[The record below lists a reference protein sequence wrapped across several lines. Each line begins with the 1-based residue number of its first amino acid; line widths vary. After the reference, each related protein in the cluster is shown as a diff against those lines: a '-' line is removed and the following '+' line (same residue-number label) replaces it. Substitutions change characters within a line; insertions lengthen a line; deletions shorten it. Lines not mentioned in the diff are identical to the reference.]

1 MVASHSALTS
11 AVVAVDASAWVSRI
25 LASDG
30 NHAAARAWL
39 DKHIADGGSLV
50 APELL
55 VVEVAAAIG
64 RQTGRVAMARQF
76 AHRLYDLPV
85 MSLVPTDTAL
95 LKQSAD
101 MAASLRL
108 RAGDAVYAA
117 VAAQLGVPLVT
128 FDKELLVRTKGV
140 ITAIR
145 P

>member
-1 MVASHSALTS
+1 MLPSYTTV
-11 AVVAVDASAWVSRI
+11 AVVAVDTSAWVSRI

-30 NHAAARAWL
+30 NHEAASAWL

-64 RQTGRVAMARQF
+64 RQTGRVSMARRF
-76 AHRLYDLPV
+76 AHKLYDWPI
-85 MSLVPTDTAL
+85 MSLVPIDTTL

-101 MAASLRL
+101 IAASLRL
-108 RAGDAVYAA
+108 GAGDAVYAA

-128 FDKELLVRTKGV
+128 FDKEVLIRTKGV
-140 ITAIR
+140 ITTIR

>member
-1 MVASHSALTS
+1 MLPSYTTV

-25 LASDG
+25 LASDD
-30 NHAAARAWL
+30 NHEAASAWL

-64 RQTGRVAMARQF
+64 RQTGRAAMARQF
-76 AHRLYDLPV
+76 AHRLYDLPI
-85 MSLVPTDTAL
+85 MSLVPTDTTL

-108 RAGDAVYAA
+108 RAGDAIYAA
-117 VAAQLGVPLVT
+117 VAAQLDVPLVA
-128 FDKELLVRTKGV
+128 FDKELLVRTEGV
-140 ITAIR
+140 ITTMR